1 MALTDEIF
9 SMDEAERRMEFEKG
23 RILYSRYNLILNL
36 LVAI

>member
-9 SMDEAERRMEFEKG
+9 SMDEAEQRMAFEKG
-23 RILYSRYNLILNL
+23 CILYSKYNLILNL